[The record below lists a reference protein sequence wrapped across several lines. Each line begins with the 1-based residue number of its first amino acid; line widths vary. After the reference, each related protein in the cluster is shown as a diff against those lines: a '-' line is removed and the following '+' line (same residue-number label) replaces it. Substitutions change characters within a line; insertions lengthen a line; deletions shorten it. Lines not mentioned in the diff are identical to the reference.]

1 MTNQSNST
9 VESFPG
15 RWSVSNL
22 VLGAGFGLT
31 GAATVM
37 LGVLLPTLSQ
47 KWGLRDDAAGFLLFL
62 QFMGSSLGA
71 ILTGARRIRSLIA
84 GYGLLVATAGSL
96 AFAGMHLSFV
106 LFFLF
111 GLGLGMTMTTT
122 SLLISDRYGD
132 DRAAKL
138 ERLNFAWAAGAT
150 AAPVLFLPFLRESS
164 LGPLF
169 FTFQGLFLLLLVWVV
184 FRERQ
189 GEGCAQLTSVA
200 SQAQNS
206 AAQHILLPL
215 VVLAMCSV
223 GIESALSGWLT
234 TYSHRADALGAGGA
248 SIAASLFWFGI
259 VLSRLAFSTRLLAIV
274 GRRRLLRALVWCV
287 APSVLLLVAAHQPA
301 SIRLTAA
308 LAGMCIGPLY
318 PLLLSFILQCSPR
331 GWVFAVAGLGSA
343 LLPWLTGFFSAHF
356 GSLRYGLIAPCGTA
370 VLMIVL
376 FSVGI
381 RPADSSNPGS
391 SPPH

>member
-1 MTNQSNST
+1 MTNQSSSAA
-9 VESFPG
+9 ESFSG
-15 RWSVSNL
+15 RWSVSSL
-22 VLGAGFGLT
+22 VLGVGFGLT

-62 QFMGSSLGA
+62 QFIGSSLGA
-71 ILTGARRIRSLIA
+71 ILTGARRIRSLIG

-106 LFFLF
+106 LFFFF

-150 AAPVLFLPFLRESS
+150 AGPLLFLPFLREPN

-169 FTFQGLFLLLLVWVV
+169 ITFQGLFLLLLVWVV

-189 GEGCAQLTSVA
+189 DEGGAPSTPVA
-200 SQAQNS
+200 SRAQNS
-206 AAQHILLPL
+206 AARHILPAL
-215 VVLAMCSV
+215 VVMAMCSV
-223 GIESALSGWLT
+223 GVESALSGWLT
-234 TYSHRADALGAGGA
+234 TYSHRADSLGAGGA
-248 SIAASLFWFGI
+248 SIAASLFWSGI

-287 APSVLLLVAAHQPA
+287 APCVLLLVAAHHPA

-318 PLLLSFILQCSPR
+318 PLLLSFILQRSPH
-331 GWVFAVAGLGSA
+331 GWVFAVAGVGSA
-343 LLPWLTGFFSAHF
+343 FLPWLTGLFSSHF

-381 RPADSSNPGS
+381 RQADSSIPGS
-391 SPPH
+391 SLPH